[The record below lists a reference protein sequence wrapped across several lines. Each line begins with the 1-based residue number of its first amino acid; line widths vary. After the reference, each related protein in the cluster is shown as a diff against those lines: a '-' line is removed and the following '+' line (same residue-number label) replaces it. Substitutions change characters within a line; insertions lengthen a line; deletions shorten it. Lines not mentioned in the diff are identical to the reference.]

1 MRSTAVFLSA
11 LIGLVP
17 ACKRSKTSGDPA
29 AADGQRESGLA
40 PKGPLQVPAAVP
52 ADASMLLMVRTP
64 STALDT
70 LVSVDPFGSP
80 EVEEIDALRKEIDGY
95 LEAHIGLRLSDTR
108 AVAMF
113 GIEEGGALRSGAVLI
128 GTEGEPRGTPLG
140 SHAGVEMVRL
150 PTERGSLVA
159 ARVDR
164 ALVLGEEAAVKAAI
178 DQAASGA
185 KGPLAQSLEAAGDGV
200 AVGLA
205 VDFDSALGRE
215 LDPPEGIEGM
225 LATLGNGG
233 ATVILSGQAAALER
247 LKGQITTGF
256 TFTVQQLENEKKRAL
271 QGDDA
276 SLAMAATL
284 GHYWARRFQAVF
296 TPVLAGDKLVLD
308 VDISMRDPA
317 MLSASLGIVAA
328 IAIPA
333 LTKYMRR
340 SKTSEARVN
349 VAVLFDGASAFF
361 HEEHAMRGEVV
372 GTLPPHMCPS
382 KPGKLQGSSGI
393 TPPLSVNCND
403 GPGGRCVPATG
414 SDLGPGYYD
423 VSLWTDN
430 PVWAGLNF
438 VQEQAHY
445 YHYNFVYSNAATGFG
460 ECMFTAQA
468 FGDLDDDGVF
478 STYERSGM
486 ADMNGVNAAAG
497 LYIDLELE

>member
-1 MRSTAVFLSA
+1 MRSAAVLLSA
-11 LIGLVP
+11 LVALVP
-17 ACKRSKTSGDPA
+17 SCKRSERSGDPA
-29 AADGQRESGLA
+29 QADAQRESGLA
-40 PKGPLQVPAAVP
+40 PKGPLHVPAAVP
-52 ADASMLLMVRTP
+52 ADSFMVLMVRTP

-70 LVSVDPFGSP
+70 IVSVDPFGAP
-80 EVEEIDALRKEIDGY
+80 EVEEIDALRQEIDDY
-95 LEAHIGLRLSDTR
+95 LEANIGLRLSDTR
-108 AVAMF
+108 AVALF
-113 GIEEGGALRSGAVLI
+113 GIEEGGNLRAGAVLL
-128 GTEGEPRGTPLG
+128 GTAGDPRGAPLG
-140 SHAGVEMVRL
+140 RHGGVEMVRL
-150 PTERGSLVA
+150 PTESGTLVA
-159 ARVDR
+159 ARVDE

-178 DQAASGA
+178 DQTAGGE
-185 KGPLAQSLEAAGDGV
+185 KGPLAQSLEASGDGV
-200 AVGLA
+200 AVGVA
-205 VDFDSALGRE
+205 VDFESAFAKE
-215 LDPPEGIEGM
+215 LHPPEGIDGM
-225 LATLGNGG
+225 VATLGDGG
-233 ATVILSGQAAALER
+233 ATVIVSGNAAALDR

-256 TFTVQQLENEKKRAL
+256 TFTVQQLENQKKAAL
-271 QGDDA
+271 QEDDA
-276 SLAMAATL
+276 SIAVAATL

-349 VAVLFDGASAFF
+349 IARMFDAASSFF
-361 HEEHAMRGEVV
+361 MEEHVMRGEVV

-403 GPGGRCVPATG
+403 GPSGRCISAVG
-414 SDLGPGYYD
+414 SDLGPGQYD
-423 VSLWTDN
+423 VALWTDN
-430 PVWAGLNF
+430 PVWQGLNF
-438 VQEQAHY
+438 VQEEAHFF
-445 YHYNFVYSNAATGFG
+445 HYNFVYSNSATGFG

-478 STYERSGM
+478 STYERAGA
-486 ADMNGVNAAAG
+486 ADQNGVNGAAG